1 MFKTYLLLRMQNQT
15 FLLPNAWIDRPITK
29 AEKNVIKE
37 INGVWLMYVVV
48 VMQVLRNDKTEEEMI
63 RSEK

>member
-1 MFKTYLLLRMQNQT
+1 MQTQT
-15 FLLPNAWIDRPITK
+15 FLLPNAWIGRPITK

-48 VMQVLRNDKTEEEMI
+48 VMQVLRNGKTEEEMI

>member
-1 MFKTYLLLRMQNQT
+1 MQTQK
-15 FLLPNAWIDRPITK
+15 FLLPNAWIDQPMTK